1 MRMLKEKT
9 IILFPLTSK
18 KIVDIK
24 EEIVQEAIE
33 RNIQG
38 STIITANLI
47 RNTIYITSSNEEF
60 IRDLSS
66 SHEFVVRCVVPLN

>member
-9 IILFPLTSK
+9 IILAPLTSK
-18 KIVDIK
+18 RIVDIK
-24 EEIVQEAIE
+24 EEIIQEAIE
-33 RNIQG
+33 RNIQN

-66 SHEFVVRCVVPLN
+66 SNDFVVSCVVPLN

>member
-9 IILFPLTSK
+9 IILAPLTSK

-24 EEIVQEAIE
+24 EEIIQEAIE
-33 RNIQG
+33 RNIQA

-66 SHEFVVRCVVPLN
+66 SNDFAVSCVVPFN